1 MGRQHTSVDSLGWD
15 LPQALPGPRRRK
27 PPSGAVPLPAVV
39 TVLTA
44 GGEIHDQFHHCR
56 APDRPAVPQWR
67 RLGGLFLIGNGLSKT
82 VYFERTPNAVS
93 GAREGNLLLAGGC
106 AVLIMCA
113 AVVISTGPRWAAAA
127 MAVPAV
133 LCGGVAM
140 TASGAFL
147 PQIAALPTIALAIAG
162 AVGVLAKRGMG

>member
-1 MGRQHTSVDSLGWD
+1 MGPQHTSVDSLGWD

-56 APDRPAVPQWR
+56 APDRPDVPQRR

-82 VYFERTPNAVS
+82 VYFERTPNAV
-93 GAREGNLLLAGGC
+93 GEAREGNLLLAGGC

-113 AVVISTGPRWAAAA
+113 AVVISTGPRWASSRSEAWADPA
-127 MAVPAV
+127 KTHLLQRRSTRAV
-133 LCGGVAM
+133 GGV
-140 TASGAFL
+140 GFL
-147 PQIAALPTIALAIAG
+147 RVACPTVSDL
-162 AVGVLAKRGMG
+162 

>member
-1 MGRQHTSVDSLGWD
+1 MTSSTTAVL
-15 LPQALPGPRRRK
+15 LIVRLFL
-27 PPSGAVPLPAVV
+27 SGAVLV
-39 TVLTA
+39 
-44 GGEIHDQFHHCR
+44 
-56 APDRPAVPQWR
+56 
-67 RLGGLFLIGNGLSKT
+67 GLFLIGNGLSKT

-140 TASGAFL
+140 TASGTFL